1 MAEGYSPKLPLTLSD
16 LDGAFALNKNINTV
30 VKQNIKMLF
39 LTSPG
44 ERMMD
49 VRFGV
54 GLRNYL
60 HEPLS
65 ASVKSTIRERI
76 LSQMNT
82 YIPAVS
88 IVSLTVSDDLV
99 NNNAIR
105 VKMIYNIGSST
116 NQSIEITV

>member
-1 MAEGYSPKLPLTLSD
+1 MAEGYSPKLPLSLSD

-49 VRFGV
+49 ARFGV

>member
-44 ERMMD
+44 ERIMD
-49 VRFGV
+49 ARFGV

>member
-49 VRFGV
+49 ARFGV